1 MSPLDKIDDMLYQ
14 NEVNI
19 EATGRL
25 VSELPGRAEKEW
37 ANVRRDEI
45 ARDMWDQYQNEL

>member
-1 MSPLDKIDDMLYQ
+1 MLYQ

-19 EATGRL
+19 KATGRL
-25 VSELPGRAEKEW
+25 AGELPRRAEKEW
-37 ANVRRDEI
+37 ENVRRDEI